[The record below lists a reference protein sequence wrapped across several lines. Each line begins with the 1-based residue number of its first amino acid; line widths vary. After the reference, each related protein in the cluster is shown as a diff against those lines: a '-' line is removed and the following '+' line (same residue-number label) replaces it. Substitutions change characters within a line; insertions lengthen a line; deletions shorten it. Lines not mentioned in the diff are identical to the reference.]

1 MASVIS
7 NEVGSVPNKAIV
19 APLSSLLILGTNM
32 EVVTVTS
39 ISLPI
44 WGTAAS
50 LVRKLYPI
58 LCPPASLSISAKGSE
73 SDRRVSVY
81 DGWVDKITDDSVIQ
95 SQ

>member
-7 NEVGSVPNKAIV
+7 NEVGSLPSKANV
-19 APLSSLLILGTNM
+19 ALLFSLLILGTNV

-44 WGTAAS
+44 WVTAAS

-58 LCPPASLSISAKGSE
+58 LSPPASLPISAKGYE
-73 SDRRVSVY
+73 SDSRVSVY
-81 DGWVDKITDDSVIQ
+81 DGWVDKITDDSVI
-95 SQ
+95 